1 MAQRTEKEETEFKV
15 HETITLCVNNCG
27 VTGNPATNNMC
38 QKCFN
43 ASTSSS
49 SSSSSSTTAT
59 TSSVSASTVNLKFSA
74 EKISN
79 SITASRSSDRS
90 DSFPAEYSRKTMAD
104 SSRSD
109 EPVSAKRVVN
119 RCSGCRR
126 KVGLTGFRCRCG
138 ELFCAEHRYTDRHD
152 CSYDYKTAGREAIA
166 RENPVVKAAKIV
178 RV

>member
-49 SSSSSSTTAT
+49 SSSSATVTT

-74 EKISN
+74 EKITRFSE
-79 SITASRSSDRS
+79 RS
-90 DSFPAEYSRKTMAD
+90 DCFTAEYSRKTTAD

-152 CSYDYKTAGREAIA
+152 CNYDYKTAGREAIA